1 MRLSLALFGRSI
13 TVEACGLSYLY
24 IETNSREFTYD
35 RHQWFELPAAERGS
49 PSGEFRHW
57 LLEKK
62 LPYQPPLML
71 DEQLPNAA

>member
-1 MRLSLALFGRSI
+1 MRISVTVFRRPI
-13 TVEACGLSYLY
+13 TIETCGLSYLY

-35 RHQWFELPAAERGS
+35 SHQWLELPT
-49 PSGEFRHW
+49 GEFRHW